1 MNEFLKNFYVGSF
14 GYILKMCYS
23 ISSNDHNNLM
33 RHGNY
38 YAHVADKKKE
48 AQESYV
54 LSYLTTTSLIEAS
67 QVAVVVKNPPPMQEM
82 QETRVRSLGQEDPP
96 EQEMAT
102 HSSGCSCLENS
113 MNREAWQATVH
124 GVTKSW
130 TRLSTYR
137 DSASC
142 ISQPG
147 QP

>member
-1 MNEFLKNFYVGSF
+1 MCGSF
-14 GYILKMCYS
+14 GYILKICYS
-23 ISSNDHNNLM
+23 ISFNDHKNLM

-38 YAHVADKKKE
+38 YVHVADKKKE

-67 QVAVVVKNPPPMQEM
+67 QVALVVKNPPPMQEM
-82 QETRVRSLGQEDPP
+82 QETWVRSLGQEDPL

-102 HSSGCSCLENS
+102 HSSGRSCLENS
-113 MNREAWQATVH
+113 MNREAWQAPVH

-130 TRLSTYR
+130 TQLSTHR